1 MQEESITGRM
11 AAQKDGETPAYG
23 LTEAGKRALRE
34 ASDPERPHTYAWFV
48 LSACGLREEFVPNLT
63 LEEAI
68 RLYRESSHPEKRLG
82 VTKDGIATVD
92 LVRCQDGRQEFFRDH
107 QRLEN
112 FRSDPVV
119 TLAAERLRRELTQQT
134 PQQGMTIGGI

>member
-107 QRLEN
+107 QRLES